1 MAKFT
6 KGISGN
12 PQGRPRSTNKVA
24 EIRFELA
31 KAENLDRVIATLIEK
46 AVAGEAWAVK
56 LYLDKLIPNAQE
68 HEDQQRLP
76 EKIEL
81 RWAGDTVGD
90 EFN

>member
-1 MAKFT
+1 MAWK
-6 KGISGN
+6 KGQSGN
-12 PQGRPRSTNKVA
+12 PQGRTKGSHSLA
-24 EIRFELA
+24 EIRAELL
-31 KAENLDRVIATLIEK
+31 KNENLDRVIATLIEK